1 MNAQCLDHTLTEQ
14 ERVNFERDG
23 YILLPGALGVD
34 NARHFA
40 SVLDDVD
47 GRYRQQKGLQAHER
61 ANMHDAIGADERFL
75 ELIDWP
81 TTFPKVWGLMGWN
94 IQLYHTQMVVSPPP
108 AQPSNNGQKASL
120 GWHQDNNRMNRD
132 MEVALQPM
140 VSLKVLYF
148 LSDIPTVG
156 MGNFYVAPSSQTV
169 RDYERD
175 SHGNPLNALPITA
188 RAGDALIFDRRL
200 WHAASPN
207 TAAIARKVLFYGY
220 SYRWLR
226 PKCDMDVSKVW
237 EESDPIRRQLLGGC
251 TNSNG
256 YYDPKPE
263 DVPLRGWLQEH
274 LPADQIAV

>member
-1 MNAQCLDHTLTEQ
+1 MDTQCLDHTLTDQ
-14 ERVNFERDG
+14 ERATFLRDG
-23 YILLPGALGVD
+23 YIMLPGALGAD

-40 SVLDDVD
+40 SVLDDAD
-47 GRYRQQKGLQAHER
+47 SRYRQQKGLQAHER

-81 TTFPKVWGLMGWN
+81 TTLPKIWGLMGWN

-108 AQPSNNGQKASL
+108 LSANGQKKSL

-132 MEVALQPM
+132 LEVALQPM

-148 LSDIPTVG
+148 LSDIPTAG
-156 MGNFYVAPSSQTV
+156 MGNFYVAPGTQYV
-169 RDYERD
+169 RNYERD
-175 SHGNPLNALPITA
+175 ADGNPLNALPITA
-188 RAGDALIFDRRL
+188 KAGDALIFDRRL

-226 PKCDMDVSKVW
+226 PKCDMDVSHVW
-237 EESDPIRRQLLGGC
+237 EKCDPIRRQLLGAC

-256 YYDPKPE
+256 YYDPQPE
-263 DVPLRGWLQEH
+263 DVPLREWLKQH
-274 LPADQIAV
+274 LPDNAVAV

>member
-1 MNAQCLDHTLTEQ
+1 MDTQCLEHLLTDQ
-14 ERVNFERDG
+14 ERAAFARDG
-23 YILLPGALGVD
+23 YIVLPGALGED

-40 SVLDDVD
+40 QVLDEVD
-47 GRYRQQKGLQAHER
+47 SRYRKEKGLQAHER

-75 ELIDWP
+75 ELIDYP

-94 IQLYHTQMVVSPPP
+94 IQLYHTQMVVSPTQPP
-108 AQPSNNGQKASL
+108 QNGKKPRL

-132 MEVALQPM
+132 LEVALQPM
-140 VSLKVLYF
+140 VSLKIAYF

-156 MGNFYVAPSSQTV
+156 MGNFYVAPGTHYA

-175 SHGNPLNALPITA
+175 ADGNPVNALAVTA
-188 RAGDALIFDRRL
+188 KAGDALIFDRRL

-207 TAAIARKVLFYGY
+207 TASIARKVLFYGY

-226 PKCDMDVSKVW
+226 PKCDMDVSRVW
-237 EESDPIRRQLLGGC
+237 EQSDPIRRQLLGHC

-256 YYDPKPE
+256 YYDPQPE
-263 DVPLRGWLQEH
+263 DVPLREWLKEH
-274 LPADQIAV
+274 LPANAVAV